1 MEVGVHGECMEAVVQ
16 LVMKVQN
23 IAIDRVTILVHS
35 MGETLALGLRLGQL
49 PATHSHVVRFY

>member
-35 MGETLALGLRLGQL
+35 MGGALALGRRLGHL
-49 PATHSHVVRFY
+49 PAIHRRVVRFY